1 MIRSL
6 FDAGVDMFRLNFSHG
21 THEDHRKRF
30 EAIRDVER
38 DVDRLKR
45 KLDFGAV
52 RAAFDPIETLVPH
65 DGDRFGHRR
74 QKRRSR
80 AYTSELGQ
88 AEESLSRL
96 R

>member
-1 MIRSL
+1 MPTTL
-6 FDAGVDMFRLNFSHG
+6 
-21 THEDHRKRF
+21 
-30 EAIRDVER
+30 RDVR
-38 DVDRLKR
+38 FQGQSGKHMLASS
-45 KLDFGAV
+45 FSG
-52 RAAFDPIETLVPH
+52 FDPIETLVPH
-65 DGDRFGHRR
+65 DGDRFGLRR